1 VAAAVSAL
9 VPLGLALRAV
19 ARTPPAAA
27 LTDRDLQTAYR
38 LVASSV
44 GPRGTPVRIEITD
57 GGRWPAA
64 AGVGLE
70 LVRHG
75 HPIRVE
81 PPWTL
86 LFGDNRRATGREPVA
101 IVVAG
106 LDPRTWP
113 PSAHAAMLGRAGPEY
128 LFVRL
133 PRT

>member
-1 VAAAVSAL
+1 VRGALVAATVL

-19 ARTPPAAA
+19 ARTPPAVD
-27 LTDRDLQTAYR
+27 LTDHDIQAAYR
-38 LVASSV
+38 LVAPVV
-44 GPRGTPVRIEITD
+44 GPRGTTVRIQIND

-106 LDPRTWP
+106 VDPRTWP
-113 PSAHAAMLGRAGPEY
+113 PPTQARPLGRAGPEY
-128 LFVRL
+128 LFVR
-133 PRT
+133 R